1 MTRARTRVFSLLARL
16 ATAGA
21 VVAGGVLAV
30 AMPAAA
36 SPAVVAAPAA
46 AHWQI
51 YQVYTT
57 SDTCQEVGKALLA
70 KHVVDGYKCEW
81 DSPGFA
87 LYVKY

>member
-1 MTRARTRVFSLLARL
+1 MTRARTRVGSFLARL

-36 SPAVVAAPAA
+36 SPAVAA

-51 YQVYTT
+51 YQVYKT

-70 KHVVDGYKCEW
+70 KNVVDGYKCEW